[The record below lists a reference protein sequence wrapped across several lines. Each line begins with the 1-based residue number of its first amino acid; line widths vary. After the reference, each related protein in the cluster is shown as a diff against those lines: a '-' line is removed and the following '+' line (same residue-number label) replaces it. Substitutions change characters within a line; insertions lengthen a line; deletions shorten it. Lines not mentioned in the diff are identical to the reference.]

1 MRTLLFFLALAPAAA
16 LAEAWVS
23 PADLEEIRAAI
34 QRETQVRSQACAVY
48 RPASVRFRDLMLF
61 GPDVVQQVQ
70 VTDRAG
76 AVWLAYYAM
85 RRQEGGR
92 WSTSGCRLVP
102 PNRTVSA

>member
-1 MRTLLFFLALAPAAA
+1 LRTLLFCLALAPAAA

-34 QRETQVRSQACAVY
+34 QRETQVRSEACAVY

-76 AVWLAYYAM
+76 EVWLAYYAM
-85 RRQEGGR
+85 RREQDGR
-92 WSTSGCRLVP
+92 WRASSCRLVQ

>member
-1 MRTLLFFLALAPAAA
+1 MRTLLLFLALAPAAA

-34 QRETQVRSQACAVY
+34 QRETQVRSEACAVY

-76 AVWLAYYAM
+76 GVWLAYYAM
-85 RRQEGGR
+85 RREQDGR
-92 WSTSGCRLVP
+92 WRASGCRLVQ